1 VKGNKNVRGSDRSN
15 GLSLLKRLAAGAL
28 VVAGLARAPIFGQ
41 VQQTGDRIADSKP
54 AQSLYRIAGTVT
66 NSITGEVVAGATL
79 TLLAGQPR
87 KVILTAVSDA
97 DGHFALDPVAAGKY
111 SLRASRR
118 GYMTTAF
125 DEHDQYSSAI
135 VTGPDQDTEHI
146 PFHLN
151 PGAMIRG
158 VVTDDAGEPV
168 EQANVLLMRKTKFG
182 GMGEHLV
189 KSISGVTD
197 DTGLFEFWNLV
208 PGTYLLAVKAEPWFA
223 LHPRLTA
230 ENDVAGDGQREA
242 VAALDVAYPVTYY
255 GGVTDEAAVTPIPI
269 ASGDRVDADVTLH
282 AVPAVHLTLH
292 MTEGMLGHRG
302 FEMLPSLHQTVFGEQ
317 DFSPVS
323 FPQPGLP
330 GQGLME
336 FRGMAPGHYSV
347 MQGDPPRVTE
357 IDTTGNQE
365 LDTSSGAPTFSV
377 DMKIRMSDGS
387 APPSQLNMTLLSD
400 DTLLRRIT
408 ARLMGGS
415 EVHFG
420 SVPLGKWNVLADS
433 TGLWLGVVSIQTG
446 TTATSDNRIVVKDR
460 RLSLTAVV
468 AQGKTSIE
476 GFANRNG
483 KGEAGVMVV
492 LIPKD
497 PGASLEEF
505 RRDQSDSDGSFL
517 LQNVTPGQY
526 TVVAIE
532 NGWDLDW
539 ARPEVISRYLQGG
552 TVVTIGEKSGPSIR
566 LSAPIVIQMR

>member
-1 VKGNKNVRGSDRSN
+1 VKEKENGQNSDRSN
-15 GLSLLKRLAAGAL
+15 GLGLLKRLAVGAL
-28 VVAGLARAPIFGQ
+28 VAVLASATIFARAQQAGLP
-41 VQQTGDRIADSKP
+41 TADLRP
-54 AQSLYRIAGTVT
+54 AANLYRIAGTVT
-66 NSITGEVVAGATL
+66 NSVTGEVVPGATL

-87 KVILTAVSDA
+87 KVILTALSDA

-125 DEHDQYSSAI
+125 DEHEQYSSAI
-135 VTGPDQDTEHI
+135 VTGADQDTEHI

-168 EQANVLLMRKTKFG
+168 EQANVLLMHKTKFG
-182 GMGEHLV
+182 GLGEHLV

-197 DTGLFEFWNLV
+197 DAGLFEFWNLL
-208 PGTYLLAVKAEPWFA
+208 PGTYFLAVKAEPWFA
-223 LHPRLTA
+223 LHPRLTTG
-230 ENDVAGDGQREA
+230 NDIAGEEQREA
-242 VAALDVAYPVTYY
+242 AAALDVAYPVTYY
-255 GGVTDEAAVTPIPI
+255 GGVTDEAAITPIPI
-269 ASGDRVDADVTLH
+269 ASGDRVDADVALH

-292 MTEGMLGHRG
+292 MPEGNAGQRR
-302 FEMLPSLHQTVFGEQ
+302 FDMLPSLHQTVFGEQ

-323 FPQPGLP
+323 FPQPGP
-330 GQGLME
+330 AGSGLME
-336 FRGMAPGHYSV
+336 FRGTAPGHYSV

-365 LDTSSGAPTFSV
+365 VDITSGAPTFSV

-387 APPSQLNMTLLSD
+387 APPQPLEMTLLSD
-400 DTLLRRIT
+400 DSSLRRIT
-408 ARLMGGS
+408 ARLMGTS

-420 SVPLGKWNVLADS
+420 SVPPGKWNLLAES
-433 TGLWLGVVSIQTG
+433 SNLWLGVVSIQSG
-446 TTATSDNRIVVKDR
+446 TTATTDNRIVVKDR

-468 AQGKTSIE
+468 AQGKTSVE

-517 LQNVTPGQY
+517 LQNVTPGEY

-532 NGWDLDW
+532 DGWDLDW
-539 ARPEVISRYLQGG
+539 ARPEVISRYLKGG
-552 TVVTIGEKSGPSIR
+552 TVVAVRENTGPSMR
-566 LSAPIVIQMR
+566 LSAPITIQMR